1 MNKLFAI
8 GVSILLIAGCAKSP
22 STMDW
27 FQGDFDTAVSNAG
40 NKLVMVEFFT
50 DS

>member
-8 GVSILLIAGCAKSP
+8 GVSILLIAGVRENPP

-40 NKLVMVEFFT
+40 N
-50 DS
+50 S